1 MTAFW
6 DDVAALW
13 DRQAREDFPRPYDVQ
28 RLTTPGASNPPHLQ
42 LIDQSWA
49 DLDSGRI
56 RRLIVSL
63 PPQEGKSQRGRAA
76 IAWWLRRH
84 PNDRVVVASFEKET
98 AQRWGRAVRNDA
110 QTYPQLDLQL
120 RADSQAAGR
129 WDLEG
134 SEGGVY
140 CVGVGGAIT
149 GRPAD
154 LMLIDDPVKG
164 RAQVES
170 QTYRDG
176 QWDWWLNDA
185 STRLGAHS
193 KVVVVMTRWHE
204 DDLAG
209 RLLANEPGEWT
220 VVNIPALAEDDDPIG
235 RQPGEALQSVRG
247 KDRAFYERVR
257 DRNGPYVFGSL
268 YQGRP
273 TPTAGGMFKR
283 DDLQYWTPAVVDGE
297 AAINTRRSWP
307 HRELYRFATID
318 LAASLRTS
326 ADWTVIAVWAHTL
339 DGDLVLLDRIRARV
353 DDTRHADLALPLLR
367 RWQVDWVGVEDSGR
381 SVNLTTGL
389 GAAGI
394 NVRPLKADVDKVT
407 RALAA
412 TAKVARRQLWLPADA
427 PWLNEWVGEML
438 AFPNGKHDDQVDT
451 LAYAARQL
459 LAGAISAEFD
469 DDRRYDDEYRED
481 PEPDFLTMPL

>member
-1 MTAFW
+1 MTALW
-6 DDVAALW
+6 EDVASLW
-13 DRQAREDFPRPYDVQ
+13 QRQARTDLPLPYDVQ

-42 LIDQSWA
+42 LIDQAWA
-49 DLDSGRI
+49 NLDAGLI

-84 PNDRVVVASFEKET
+84 PDDRVVVASFEKET

-110 QTYPQLDLQL
+110 QALPELDLHL

-134 SEGGVY
+134 SDGGVY

-220 VVNIPALAEDDDPIG
+220 VLNIPALAEEDDPLG
-235 RQPGEALQSVRG
+235 RAPGEALQSVRG
-247 KDRAFYERVR
+247 KDRSFYEKVR
-257 DRNGPYVFGSL
+257 DRVGPYVFGSL

-273 TPTAGGMFKR
+273 TPSAGGLFKR
-283 DDLQYWTPAVVDGE
+283 TDLRYWHQVPG
-297 AAINTRRSWP
+297 AADASIETRRVWK
-307 HRELYRFATID
+307 LQNTYRFATCD
-318 LAASLRTS
+318 LAASTRTA
-326 ADWTVIAVWAHTL
+326 ADWTVVSVWAHTL
-339 DGDLVLLDRIRARV
+339 DGDLVLLDRARARV
-353 DDTRHADLALPLLR
+353 TDTEHAQLALPLLE
-367 RWQVDWVGVEDSGR
+367 RWQVDWIGVEDSGR
-381 SVNLTTGL
+381 SVNMVSGL
-389 GAAGI
+389 ATAGI
-394 NVRPLKADVDKVT
+394 SVRPLKADADKVT
-407 RALAA
+407 RALAS
-412 TAKVARRQLWLPADA
+412 TAKVARQQVWLPADA
-427 PWLNEWVGEML
+427 PWLDEWVGEML

-451 LAYAARQL
+451 LAYAARAL
-459 LAGAISAEFD
+459 LGSLASAEFD
-469 DDRRYDDEYRED
+469 DDRDSDHAADYD
-481 PEPDFLTMPL
+481 EPDFLTMQL